1 MKLPTKRTLVT
12 AMAAVC
18 LSTQLTGCITTAIVA
33 GVAASAI
40 VLSDRRSVA
49 DYSKDA
55 WIDIQAATPLAD
67 IGSTQTT
74 HIIANAFNSR
84 VLLTGEVA
92 SEADK
97 QKATE
102 VVQALPGVKG
112 VDNQL
117 VVGPI
122 TSLAVRNNDSF
133 ITSKVKAR
141 LVNDQPELGN
151 AMKVVTED
159 GVVYVFG
166 MLTQSEVERGIE
178 IVRTTAGVQRV
189 VKTSLI
195 TIIEPPK
202 AQELD
207 ASARDDAAKTQGTV
221 TPLPGDSTTATP
233 PVTQP
238 TTQAIN

>member
-1 MKLPTKRTLVT
+1 
-12 AMAAVC
+12 
-18 LSTQLTGCITTAIVA
+18 
-33 GVAASAI
+33 
-40 VLSDRRSVA
+40 
-49 DYSKDA
+49 
-55 WIDIQAATPLAD
+55 
-67 IGSTQTT
+67 
-74 HIIANAFNSR
+74 
-84 VLLTGEVA
+84 
-92 SEADK
+92 
-97 QKATE
+97 
-102 VVQALPGVKG
+102 
-112 VDNQL
+112 
-117 VVGPI
+117 
-122 TSLAVRNNDSF
+122 
-133 ITSKVKAR
+133 
-141 LVNDQPELGN
+141 
-151 AMKVVTED
+151 VVTED